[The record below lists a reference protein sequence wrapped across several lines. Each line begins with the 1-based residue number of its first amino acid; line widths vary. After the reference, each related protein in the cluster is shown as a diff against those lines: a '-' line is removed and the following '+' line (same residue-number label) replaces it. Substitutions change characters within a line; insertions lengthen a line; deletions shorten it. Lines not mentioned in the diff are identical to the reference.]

1 MEEMDK
7 KVSIE
12 DYRRAYEKF
21 GIKLQDYFNKTKEKK
36 EERGN

>member
-21 GIKLQDYFNKTKEKK
+21 GIKLQDFFSKNKDNEKK
-36 EERGN
+36 GN

>member
-12 DYRRAYEKF
+12 DFKRAYEKF
-21 GIKLQDYFNKTKEKK
+21 GIKLQDYFNKNKENEK
-36 EERGN
+36 RGN